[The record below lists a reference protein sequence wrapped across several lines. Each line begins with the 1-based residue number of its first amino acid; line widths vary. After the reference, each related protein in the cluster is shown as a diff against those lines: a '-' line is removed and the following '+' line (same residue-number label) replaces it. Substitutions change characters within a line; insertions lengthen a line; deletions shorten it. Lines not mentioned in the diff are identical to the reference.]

1 VDRLRGQ
8 LEREREV
15 KLATLRDGSRDGR
28 LAVVSRDLTR
38 AVFADGIARTLQAA
52 LDDWDG
58 HAPALAALATDLAAD
73 RAVQAFDFD
82 PAQAMAPLPRAHHWV
97 DGSAYVNHVELVR
110 RARGAAMPERFWQEP
125 LIYQGGSDVLLGP
138 RDDIVCASEDWGI
151 DFEAELAVITDDVS
165 MGISPID
172 ALHHVRL
179 LALVNDVSLR
189 ALIPD
194 EVAKGFGFFQ
204 SKPASAFAPVVVTP
218 DELGDGWREGRV
230 HGSVTVYYN
239 GELFGT
245 PDAGRDMTF
254 GFDALIAHAAHTR
267 QLGAGTII
275 GSGTVSNRP
284 EDEAR
289 ITVAEGGV
297 GHACIA
303 EARARETLR
312 YGTPRTP
319 FMHFG
324 DRVRIDMID
333 GAGASRFGAIDQR
346 VRSST
351 R

>member
-1 VDRLRGQ
+1 
-8 LEREREV
+8 
-15 KLATLRDGSRDGR
+15 
-28 LAVVSRDLTR
+28 
-38 AVFADGIARTLQAA
+38 
-52 LDDWDG
+52 
-58 HAPALAALATDLAAD
+58 
-73 RAVQAFDFD
+73 
-82 PAQAMAPLPRAHHWV
+82 
-97 DGSAYVNHVELVR
+97 
-110 RARGAAMPERFWQEP
+110 MPERFWQEP